1 MSLRKKSSTWE
12 CINSSYYCF
21 YSVLYHTGRH
31 SASFLLTRA
40 PSLFTVPLNLQLQVP
55 YGPTLFPGWQL
66 DHDLCSQTELKGLLE
81 FPKGRG
87 KRRVCLCIWE
97 ISVRQTQREKQESS
111 LQFTT
116 IPNPDSILPRSFELC
131 NCRVLGRN
139 LTYWLHCASTG
150 MYNDK
155 YIPPFFPLILFSFYS
170 LFILSR
176 ETSGLP
182 KPRWFEPCNLFYSE
196 RG

>member
-1 MSLRKKSSTWE
+1 MSLCKKSSTWE

-21 YSVLYHTGRH
+21 YSVLYHTVRH

-55 YGPTLFPGWQL
+55 YGPTLFPGLQL
-66 DHDLCSQTELKGLLE
+66 DHDLCSQTGLKGLLE

-97 ISVRQTQREKQESS
+97 TSVRQRQTEKQESS
-111 LQFTT
+111 LQFTA
-116 IPNPDSILPRSFELC
+116 IPNPDSILPQSFELC
-131 NCRVLGRN
+131 NCQVLGWN
-139 LTYWLHCASTG
+139 LTYQLHCASTG

-155 YIPPFFPLILFSFYS
+155 YIPFFSSFIS
-170 LFILSR
+170 LSIAYYTLTWNIR
-176 ETSGLP
+176 TA
-182 KPRWFEPCNLFYSE
+182 KTKVV
-196 RG
+196 